1 MDRKHATE
9 KSASNC
15 EENCEEN
22 SDTAEESDKEE
33 LEDEEEEEMD
43 EASLMIK
50 EAMDLDDLEVEI
62 TPTAVNNKPSTSH
75 TLQTLVKYVQYWVF

>member
-1 MDRKHATE
+1 
-9 KSASNC
+9 
-15 EENCEEN
+15 
-22 SDTAEESDKEE
+22 
-33 LEDEEEEEMD
+33 MD

>member
-1 MDRKHATE
+1 
-9 KSASNC
+9 
-15 EENCEEN
+15 
-22 SDTAEESDKEE
+22 
-33 LEDEEEEEMD
+33 MD

-75 TLQTLVKYVQYWVF
+75 TLQTLVKYVQYWVRLILRDHKIDNDAKVKT